1 MIIDYS
7 FKKVVGVLIVGHLYA
22 YKCKSFYF
30 LLSSGI
36 GMKVLLSRKDTVK
49 FLILSELMKRKDS
62 SQRDIAK
69 KLGITPQAVSE
80 HFKEL
85 INEGLVKAV
94 HRGYYEVT
102 ERGKEWLRENLFD
115 LHSFAEDLIKKIY
128 SDQVVAIAVGKIE
141 EGDSVKFWIED
152 GYIYAKRDEEGNG
165 VALISAEDGED
176 VLVKPTSGFELP
188 KEKGEIIVVKVPDI
202 VEGGSRRV
210 NIEKLRELI
219 WSRPKSIV
227 VSVGIEALVTSRK
240 AGVEPIFFGG
250 KAVCV
255 EAAHMGSGVIV
266 LCVENM
272 LDDLLRTL
280 IDEDLKFDIKE
291 L

>member
-1 MIIDYS
+1 
-7 FKKVVGVLIVGHLYA
+7 
-22 YKCKSFYF
+22 
-30 LLSSGI
+30 
-36 GMKVLLSRKDTVK
+36 MKVLLSRKDTVK

-85 INEGLVKAV
+85 ISEGLVKAV

-141 EGDSVKFWIED
+141 EGDSVRFWIED
-152 GYIYAKRDEEGNG
+152 GYIYAKKEERGNG
-165 VALISAEDGED
+165 IALISAEDGED
-176 VLVKPTSGFELP
+176 ILVKPTSGFELP

-202 VEGGSRRV
+202 VEGGSRKV
-210 NIEKLRELI
+210 DIEKLRELI